1 MASQDPRVRQRII
14 QLRNDNED
22 LPFSLIAEMVN
33 EKFDLEGKDQH
44 TKDSAQKIYYR
55 HKEGGSDTPDEEYTQ
70 VPPSPS
76 NLTDQFRKWIGD
88 SWEPKS
94 VNKSNRSPLSRRVCA
109 VGDLHG
115 DPDPH
120 IIRAIAACDPTHII
134 IGGDS
139 MDSKQ
144 ASPHIDEGKKNGRTL
159 MEEASAVRAS
169 FEYLLDNT
177 SAIID
182 IIEGNHDQWTKKLV
196 TEKVP
201 EWLLDFF
208 TDPLDLIVDGL
219 PVNRVH
225 RINTQLTF
233 MYPDGRVTPF
243 TESRFLYPFGDALI
257 SHMNFT
263 SKLPGQA
270 VTKLAAWI
278 EEHRQQLGLPE
289 FALYIQ
295 NHGHK
300 SAKLDTR
307 SGWRVLVEPGMGGNM
322 QTEGYKSVYKTSWLL
337 GTPGFTYFEQN
348 NIAGEWLTNRSTIKN
363 IQPNV

>member
-55 HKEGGSDTPDEEYTQ
+55 YKESGPDTPDEEYLEPT
-70 VPPSPS
+70 VSS
-76 NLTDQFRKWIGD
+76 TGITDQFRKWIGD
-88 SWEPKS
+88 SWAPKS
-94 VNKSNRSPLSRRVCA
+94 ITKSTRSVDIERVCV

-120 IIRAIAACDPTHII
+120 IIRAIVACNPTRII
-134 IGGDS
+134 FGGDS
-139 MDSKQ
+139 MDSRQ
-144 ASPHIDEGKKNGRTL
+144 ASPHKDVGLKNERTL
-159 MEEASAVRAS
+159 LEEVSAVRAS
-169 FEYLLDNT
+169 LEYLLDNT
-177 SAIID
+177 AANID
-182 IIEGNHDQWTKKLV
+182 IIEGNHDQWTKRLISDKI
-196 TEKVP
+196 P
-201 EWLLDFF
+201 DWLMDFF
-208 TDPLDLIVDGL
+208 TDPLDLIVDGM
-219 PVNRVH
+219 PKIVR

-233 MYPDGRVTPF
+233 KYPDGRIEPF
-243 TESRFLYPFGDALI
+243 TESAFLYPLGDALI

-270 VTKLAAWI
+270 VTKLANWM
-278 EEHRQQLGLPE
+278 EEHRLQLGLPE

-322 QTEGYKSVYKTSWLL
+322 RTEGYKSVYKSSWLF

-348 NIAGEWLTNRSTIKN
+348 YRNGSWFTDRATVRN